1 MSVCRPSVLAV
12 SFNYFSRYQF
22 TIKNST
28 DPLPREKAVPFI
40 LCGFFYNVRCV
51 VVFNGF
57 PVQGLFMANERYD

>member
-1 MSVCRPSVLAV
+1 MSAGRRFWL
-12 SFNYFSRYQF
+12 SRLTTSAADQF